1 VLREPEFRERR
12 RLERDSVRILLVED
26 DPHFAELLRAQLRR
40 MRGVAWRLEVVGTVT
55 HALAKLAAESYGL
68 VVTDLDLPDS
78 QGIETVGALVRAG
91 AQPVIVLTGDQNP
104 TLRAVALE
112 LGAYDLISKER
123 LTAEAL
129 ERLLRLA
136 AVQADAHRAAR
147 EADAR
152 VAALLKLSNDWYWEQ
167 DESFRY
173 TRFDGRVDELLASDS
188 RPLIG
193 KRRWEIPS
201 NEPVHGTWAEH
212 RALLE
217 AHLPFR
223 NFETRRRGDD
233 GALHYVSASGEPVFD
248 AAGRFRGYRGIAAEI
263 TQKKLAEA
271 ALTESEARFR
281 RTFELAASGMAHIGM
296 DRRFIRVNRR
306 LCEILGYSEQE
317 LLGRTGR
324 DISHP
329 DDLDIIN
336 QQRPRLYTG
345 EIDSVRL
352 EKRYLRKDRSIVW
365 VKFTMTVERDSQGK
379 PLYEIGVYDDIS
391 AQRQAEERLRES
403 EARFRSLSALSSDWF
418 WETDTEHRFR
428 DSSSGVVALTGLPP
442 SAYRGR
448 SRWQVPGLSP
458 LIGDWQ
464 AHRDALAR
472 REVFRDLE
480 LVQLRADGARVYL
493 QVSGEPVYDAQGS
506 FYGYR
511 GTARDITAR
520 KREERL
526 LRLEHEASKIL
537 AHARSAAAGAR
548 AVLAAI
554 CASEGWKCGRFF
566 LRSGDV
572 VRFDEASSF
581 LEPQFETLLA
591 NSRNLAFRRGEGLA
605 GTVWETGRSLWVADT
620 SRDPRVKWALSREK
634 RLHSALLFP
643 VQADGELLGVASMS
657 NDRIREP
664 HPRLQRTIELIGSM
678 LGQFLHRWRTQE
690 ALRASESRLR
700 AVMNAE
706 PQCVKLVDG
715 EGLLIEMNPA
725 GLRMIEADD
734 IAPLR
739 GKSVYGLVAAEHR
752 PAFRELT
759 ERVARG
765 EEGRLEFEIVGLKG
779 GRRWLETHA
788 VPLPDAATGKLL
800 VLGIT
805 RDVTER
811 RRGEAALRES
821 EKRFRQ
827 TFELAGSGMAH
838 VGLDGRF
845 LRVNRRLCEM
855 LGYSNEELVGRSVK
869 DISHP
874 DDREATDAERA
885 RLYAGE
891 VESVEVQ
898 KRYVRRDGEVAW
910 IDLTIALARDADGKP
925 LHEISILEDVTQEK
939 AAEAALRES
948 EARFRSLT
956 ELSADFYWETDA
968 QHRVLRTTHGGG
980 RRPID
985 SRQIGKTRWDI
996 PSTLPDEAGWAR
1008 HRATVEAW
1016 LPFRDFELARI
1027 DTEGVERHLSIS
1039 GEPVFDAAGKF
1050 AGYRG
1055 VGKEITERKREQALR
1070 ALEHEVTRHLAAATT
1085 GPLGLKAVLRE
1096 ICVTQKWPAGRYF
1109 NVDGDVLRFSEAWGQ
1124 PTPQVENYIARS
1136 RELVYQRGQGL
1147 SGRVWETGKA
1157 LWVRDVSKD
1166 PRASGSS
1173 RAVLQGGAF
1182 VFPVKA
1188 GERILGIMSFSSS
1201 DVREPDDRLLRT
1213 VGVIGAQVGQFL
1225 MRKKAERKQRR
1236 REEDLLRFRA
1246 AMDMTA
1252 DAIYLAD
1259 RATLRFVDVNKIG
1272 CAWLGYTREELLAM
1286 SPADILPVT
1295 REQLER
1301 EYDEVIAAGAKGVRL
1316 ETPYT
1321 GRDGRSGWTELYQR
1335 ALRSGEGWL
1344 IVTISRDI
1352 NERKLA
1358 EQRQAAHL
1366 RYQERIARFGQSA
1379 LAKREPG
1386 ELMEQSVQAV
1396 LEALDAEAVAY
1407 IEPGKQLGEIV
1418 VRALVGVAAG
1428 PSVIACRSDDPAF
1441 QALQT
1446 GSRLMVE
1453 GGELTAGWARN
1464 LGSVAL
1470 VPVRGESSVRGVVCV
1485 GFRGRD
1491 AFSAEALNFVDAAA
1505 SVLSTALLRIDSEG
1519 RLAYLAQFDPLTGLP
1534 NRALLADRFSQMI
1547 VQAKR
1552 RDQPLAVLFIDLD
1565 EFKMVNDTL
1574 GHAGG
1579 DALLKETAVR
1589 LQSAVR
1595 TGDTV
1600 ARISGDEFAIVLADL
1615 ARQEDAAL
1623 VAQKVIERLSAA
1635 VEIHGKEVFIT
1646 ASVGIA
1652 AFPADGADAETLIG
1666 AADAAMYRAK
1676 QSGRNAYQFF
1686 TAEINQRSRARAQM
1700 GIELRRALEREEF
1713 ALVYQPKYNLADR
1726 RVSGAEALLR
1736 WRHPER
1742 GIVSPVEFIPV
1753 LEETGLIVA
1762 VGEWVIRRAC
1772 EDLKR
1777 FNTLPVSINLSAR
1790 QFRQPDL
1797 HKRITALV
1805 QAAGVDPALIE
1816 LEITESQL
1824 MQDPD
1829 HAIRVMQSLCDA
1841 GIRLAIDDFG
1851 TGYSSLAYLTRF
1863 PLSALKIDRSF
1874 VKDMAS
1880 DKADA
1885 TIVRTIIEMAH
1896 TLGFTVVAEGVE
1908 TEEQAAFLKLLRC
1921 EQAQGYLFARPM
1933 SAEEFVTFC
1942 KQ

>member
-1 VLREPEFRERR
+1 VLREPEFRDRR

-26 DPHFAELLRAQLRR
+26 DAHFAELLRAQLRR
-40 MRGVAWRLEVVGTVT
+40 MRGIDWRLEVVGTLAQ
-55 HALAKLAAESYGL
+55 ALAKLAAETFGL

-78 QGIETVGALVRAG
+78 KGLETVSTLMRAG
-91 AQPVIVLTGDQNP
+91 VQPIIVLTGDQNP
-104 TLRAVALE
+104 ALRAGALDV
-112 LGAYDLISKER
+112 GAYDLISKDR
-123 LTAEAL
+123 LSAEAL
-129 ERLLRLA
+129 ERMLRLA
-136 AVQADAHRAAR
+136 AVQADAHRVAR
-147 EADAR
+147 DAEARFAS
-152 VAALLKLSNDWYWEQ
+152 LLNLSSDWYWEQ

-173 TRFDGRVDELLASDS
+173 TRFEGRVDELLASDS

-193 KRRWEIPS
+193 KRRWEVPT
-201 NEPVHGTWAEH
+201 NEPVRGTWDEH

-217 AHLPFR
+217 ARLPFR
-223 NFETRRRGDD
+223 NFETRRLGDD
-233 GALHYVSASGEPVFD
+233 GRVHYVSANGEPVFD
-248 AAGRFRGYRGIAAEI
+248 AGGRFRGYRGIAADI
-263 TQKKLAEA
+263 TEKKLSES
-271 ALTESEARFR
+271 ALSDSEARFR
-281 RTFELAASGMAHIGM
+281 RTFELAASGMAHIDM
-296 DRRFIRVNRR
+296 ERRFIRVNRR

-324 DISHP
+324 AISHP
-329 DDLDIIN
+329 DDLDVIN
-336 QQRPRLYTG
+336 EQRPLLYSG
-345 EIDSVRL
+345 ALDAVRL
-352 EKRYLRKDRSIVW
+352 DKRYVRKNGSIVW
-365 VKFTMTVERDSQGK
+365 VKFTMTVERDAQGK
-379 PLYEIGVYDDIS
+379 PLYEIGVYDDIT
-391 AQRQAEERLRES
+391 AQRQAEDRLRES

-418 WETDTEHRFR
+418 WETDAKHCFIG
-428 DSSSGVVALTGLPP
+428 SPSGVTQVTGLPEA
-442 SAYRGR
+442 AYAGKP
-448 SRWQVPGLSP
+448 RWEVEGLTP
-458 LIGDWQ
+458 LSGDWQ
-464 AHRDALAR
+464 PHREALER

-480 LVQLRADGARVYL
+480 LVQIRADGGRAYL
-493 QVSGEPVYDAQGS
+493 QVSGEPVYDAAGA
-506 FYGYR
+506 FCGYR

-526 LRLEHEASKIL
+526 LRLEHAATKNLAEAGT
-537 AHARSAAAGAR
+537 AADGVR

-566 LRSGDV
+566 LRDFTAGV
-572 VRFDEASSF
+572 LRFDEQSSF
-581 LEPQFETLLA
+581 LQAGFDMLLA
-591 NSRNLAFRRGEGLA
+591 NSRGLEFARGVGLA
-605 GTVWETGRSLWVADT
+605 GSVWETGRSLWVADT

-643 VQADGELLGVASMS
+643 VRANGELLGVASMS
-657 NDRIREP
+657 NDRILEP
-664 HPRLQRTIELIGSM
+664 DPRLQRTIELIGSL
-678 LGQFLHRWRTQE
+678 LGQFLQRKQAESGLKR
-690 ALRASESRLR
+690 SES
-700 AVMNAE
+700 
-706 PQCVKLVDG
+706 
-715 EGLLIEMNPA
+715 
-725 GLRMIEADD
+725 
-734 IAPLR
+734 
-739 GKSVYGLVAAEHR
+739 
-752 PAFRELT
+752 
-759 ERVARG
+759 
-765 EEGRLEFEIVGLKG
+765 
-779 GRRWLETHA
+779 
-788 VPLPDAATGKLL
+788 
-800 VLGIT
+800 
-805 RDVTER
+805 
-811 RRGEAALRES
+811 
-821 EKRFRQ
+821 RFRQ

-845 LRVNRRLCEM
+845 VRVNRRLCEI
-855 LGYSNEELVGRSVK
+855 LGYTYEELVGRSVK

-874 DDREATDAERA
+874 EDRDATDAERK

-891 VESVEVQ
+891 VEAVEVQ
-898 KRYVRRDGEVAW
+898 KRYLRRDGGVVW
-910 IDLTIALARDADGKP
+910 IDLTIALARDMEGKP
-925 LHEISILEDVTQEK
+925 LHEISILEDVTQKK
-939 AAEAALRES
+939 ASEAALRES

-968 QHRVLRTTHGGG
+968 QHRVLRTTQGAG
-980 RRPID
+980 RKPID
-985 SRQIGKTRWDI
+985 PRQIGKARWEI
-996 PSTLPDEAGWAR
+996 PSTHPDAAGWAA
-1008 HRATVEAW
+1008 HRAILDGR
-1016 LPFRDFELARI
+1016 LPFRDFELGRV
-1027 DTEGVERHLSIS
+1027 DLDGVERHLSIS
-1039 GEPVFDAAGKF
+1039 GEPMFDAAGRF
-1050 AGYRG
+1050 VGYRG
-1055 VGKEITERKREQALR
+1055 IGKEITERKREAALL
-1070 ALEHEVTRHLAAATT
+1070 ALEHAVTRHLADEATSA
-1085 GPLGLKAVLRE
+1085 LGLEAVLRR
-1096 ICVTQKWPAGRYF
+1096 ICESQGWTAGRYF
-1109 NVDGDVLRFSEAWGQ
+1109 SVDGELLRFSDAWGQ
-1124 PTPQVENYIARS
+1124 PGEAVERFIARS
-1136 RELVYQRGQGL
+1136 RDIVYRRGEGL
-1147 SGRVWETGKA
+1147 SGRAWQSGA
-1157 LWVRDVSKD
+1157 PLWVADVSKD

-1173 RAVLQGGAF
+1173 RAALQGGAF

-1188 GERILGIMSFSSS
+1188 GGRILGVMSFSSS
-1201 DVREPDDRLLRT
+1201 DVREPDERLMRA
-1213 VGVIGAQVGQFL
+1213 VSVIGSQVGQFL
-1225 MRKKAERKQRR
+1225 MRKKAEKKQRR

-1252 DAIYLAD
+1252 EAIYLTD

-1272 CAWLGYTREELLAM
+1272 CKWLGYSRDELLGM
-1286 SPADILPVT
+1286 TPTDVLPVT

-1301 EYDEVIAAGAKGVRL
+1301 EYDEVIAAGSKGMRL
-1316 ETPYT
+1316 EMPYVT
-1321 GRDGRSGWTELYQR
+1321 RDGRNGWTELYRR
-1335 ALRSGEGWL
+1335 ALRSGESWI

-1366 RYQERIARFGQSA
+1366 HYQERIARFGQSA

-1386 ELMEQSVQAV
+1386 ELIQQSVQAV
-1396 LEALDAEAVAY
+1396 LEALGAEAVAY
-1407 IEPGKQLGEIV
+1407 LEPGGRPGEIV

-1428 PSVIACRSDDPAF
+1428 AAVLACRSDDPAF

-1446 GSRLMVE
+1446 GSRLLVS
-1453 GGELTAGWARN
+1453 GAELTIPWARA
-1464 LGSVAL
+1464 LDSVAL
-1470 VPVRGESSVRGVVCV
+1470 VPVRGETAVRGVLCV
-1485 GFRGRD
+1485 GYRSRD
-1491 AFSAEALNFVDAAA
+1491 AFGAEALNFVDAAA

-1552 RDQPLAVLFIDLD
+1552 REQPLAVLFIDLD

-1595 TGDTV
+1595 SGDTV

-1623 VAQKVIERLSAA
+1623 VAQKVIERLAAA

-1652 AFPADGADAETLIG
+1652 AFPGDGADAETLIG

-1713 ALVYQPKYNLADR
+1713 MLVYQPKYTLADR
-1726 RVSGAEALLR
+1726 RMCGAEALLR

-1742 GIVSPVEFIPV
+1742 GLVSPAEFIPV
-1753 LEETGLIVA
+1753 LEETGLIVP
-1762 VGEWVIRRAC
+1762 VGEWVIGRAC
-1772 EDLKR
+1772 EDLKTSLK
-1777 FNTLPVSINLSAR
+1777 NLPVAINLSAR

-1797 HKRITALV
+1797 HERIRTLV

-1829 HAIRVMQSLCDA
+1829 NAIRVMRALCDA

-1863 PLSALKIDRSF
+1863 PVSALKVDRSF

-1908 TEEQAAFLKLLRC
+1908 SEEQATFLRLLRC
-1921 EQAQGYLFARPM
+1921 EQAQGFLFARPM
-1933 SAEEFVTFC
+1933 PAAEFVTFC
-1942 KQ
+1942 GSESL